1 MLVLV
6 LLLPIAAAAASCCQ
20 VCGEE
25 GLVEVLLVN
34 QCATVL
40 KLDQLQLIVQPLPVQ
55 DKQQQQQQQ
64 PAAAEGQ
71 QQQRSVS
78 VSLAAGSKPV
88 RVLLG
93 YTPKQAGYMAVTG
106 VKVTEMT
113 VISGRNA
120 GKQYVATCH
129 IQLCYN

>member
-1 MLVLV
+1 
-6 LLLPIAAAAASCCQ
+6 
-20 VCGEE
+20 
-25 GLVEVLLVN
+25 VLLVN

-40 KLDQLQLIVQPLPVQ
+40 KLDQLQLIVQPMPVQ
-55 DKQQQQQQQ
+55 DKQQQQQQQQQQ
-64 PAAAEGQ
+64 PAAAEGQQQQ

-106 VKVTEMT
+106 VKVTGMT

-129 IQLCYN
+129 IQLCYK